1 MDNYLLKPRSKFVN
15 NFLNDEGILVVF
27 SQKVGKLND
36 CKAISV
42 AEKLS
47 LNIELELHRFDA
59 NYIYNSRSI
68 SCHNILL
75 IIIVKEITFAIK

>member
-42 AEKLS
+42 AEELS
-47 LNIELELHRFDA
+47 LNIELELHRFVCKL
-59 NYIYNSRSI
+59 Y
-68 SCHNILL
+68 L
-75 IIIVKEITFAIK
+75 